1 MIFTITIALLGGLTF
16 ALFMIKRPN
25 KRDQWMAEIEQ
36 HSFEGVLEYIKLAL
50 KDLCQVKQGA
60 INSTHENDIRQSRRR
75 AELLQALKRCVYGS
89 KKDKAY
95 VLDVIYDLL
104 SSGSLNVETLVTIIP
119 FDFPFRL
126 SALDMFDGL
135 LFKYQ
140 QQFGDQGFSKLVTR
154 YALDLPKSYGD
165 VTDAYVITDS
175 EIQHIYSLE
184 SPIFST
190 EEKLRLLAQRLYQRY
205 KGFSVIDTLRDMA
218 IDGVSGG
225 VSGLTEM
232 ASMNRGGASDLGK
245 LPMSYDSV
253 WVFYKGKS
261 IHLAFMSFGTQDEL
275 KRVCQNIYRYNN
287 TGMLSQDV
295 GYKINDMMDGS
306 RVVVVRP
313 DFSESWAFFV
323 RKFHLEHVS
332 LEALITDEAA
342 DLPIKLM
349 RYLVKGG
356 RITAI
361 TGSQGSGKTTLLM
374 ALVGEIYSALTL
386 RVQETAFELHLRKL
400 YPNRNILTF
409 KETHHLNGQQGL
421 DLQKKTD
428 GSVNILGEIA
438 TDEVAAWMIQMA
450 QVASLFTIFTHHA
463 KTVSDLVLALRNS
476 LLKCDVFRNEVV
488 AQEQVVNVLH
498 FDVHLVRDY
507 TGKRYIER
515 ITEIVPVET
524 DFAYPT
530 HYQSVDSKDASRAFM
545 DTMKT
550 YFERMTDRKIY
561 EARDIIRFK
570 QGRYEIC
577 HPITEK
583 QISSMRSMM
592 TQNDEHEFV
601 NFLEA
606 NWTGGLAD
614 VYSDHI
620 SSIS

>member
-1 MIFTITIALLGGLTF
+1 MIFTLTITLLIGLTF

-25 KRDQWMAEIEQ
+25 KREQWLAEIEQ
-36 HSFEGVLEYIKLAL
+36 HSFEGVLEYVKLAL
-50 KDLCQVKQGA
+50 KELCQIKPSA
-60 INSTHENDIRQSRRR
+60 MSSTYEQDIRQCKRR

-95 VLDVIYDLL
+95 VLDVIFDILC
-104 SSGSLNVETLVTIIP
+104 SGSLNVETLITIIP
-119 FDFPFRL
+119 YDFPFRL

-135 LFKYQ
+135 LYKYQ
-140 QQFGDQGFSKLVTR
+140 LQFGDQGFSRLVDR
-154 YALDLPKSYGD
+154 YSLDRPKTYGD
-165 VTDAYVITDS
+165 VSDAYVITDK
-175 EIQHIYSLE
+175 EIQEIFALE
-184 SPIFST
+184 SPIFSR
-190 EEKLRLLAQRLYQRY
+190 EEKLRILAQRLYQRY

-232 ASMNRGGASDLGK
+232 AGMDRVGASELGK

-332 LEALITDEAA
+332 LEALITDQAA
-342 DLPIKLM
+342 ELPIKMM

-515 ITEIVPVET
+515 ITEIVPVEN
-524 DFAYPT
+524 DFAYPDA
-530 HYQSVDSKDASRAFM
+530 YRSADSKDASRLFM

-561 EARDIIRFK
+561 EARDIIRYN
-570 QGRYEIC
+570 QGRYEVC

-583 QISSMRSMM
+583 QIVGMGGMM
-592 TQNDEHEFV
+592 THSDAEEFHD
-601 NFLEA
+601 FIEA
-606 NWTGGLAD
+606 NWMGGIAD
-614 VYSDHI
+614 VSSDQV

>member
-1 MIFTITIALLGGLTF
+1 MIFTLTIALLVGLTL

-60 INSTHENDIRQSRRR
+60 INSSHENDIRQSRRR

-232 ASMNRGGASDLGK
+232 ASMDRGGASDLGK

-332 LEALITDEAA
+332 LEALITDEAS

-530 HYQSVDSKDASRAFM
+530 HYQCADSKDASKAFM

-570 QGRYEIC
+570 EGRYEIC

-583 QISSMRSMM
+583 QIKSMRSMM

-606 NWTGGLAD
+606 NWIGGLAD